1 MFGKFGPILPSI
13 GKKEPELPKKAP
25 GSKLPGDPIGKEET
39 AFARALQKDLRPVA
53 KALQAALARG
63 EGPGE
68 LKRRLE
74 RILQECGTE
83 SAGALEEAMKAAGA
97 LPDPGKVR
105 SKKEEARS
113 EDLPMVGKTGEELPD
128 IGKTGLANVIDRNGR
143 EHVDAGSPEG
153 GRFLPKG
160 GTDAP
165 EGGKK
170 YTPATKE
177 AVEKFKADLPKEI
190 TPEEFD
196 SLLTAGF
203 DDTDGEGNTV
213 KYGTLLR
220 DHIDDGI
227 RNEQDRDA
235 RKKRL
240 GMAVKMVR
248 QSAPR
253 PTGTDGKPA
262 ERVYAGIVDGNAFVA
277 VADEH
282 NEIDALEMVSYR
294 RGKRKEVRNAQSDAR
309 THSPSNV
316 PTDPRRVRPIIEQP
330 APEGKEETR

>member
-1 MFGKFGPILPSI
+1 MRTRDWKALRNRLGKILP
-13 GKKEPELPKKAP
+13 
-25 GSKLPGDPIGKEET
+25 
-39 AFARALQKDLRPVA
+39 
-53 KALQAALARG
+53 
-63 EGPGE
+63 
-68 LKRRLE
+68 
-74 RILQECGTE
+74 ECGTE
-83 SAGALEEAMKAAGA
+83 SADVLEEAMQEAG
-97 LPDPGKVR
+97 
-105 SKKEEARS
+105 EEATKGAEKVENS
-113 EDLPMVGKTGEELPD
+113 ECRAKDPAHCPTHGT
-128 IGKTGLANVIDRNGR
+128 
-143 EHVDAGSPEG
+143 PEG
-153 GRFLPKG
+153 RQEMGKAGRKF
-160 GTDAP
+160 
-165 EGGKK
+165 
-170 YTPATKE
+170 TPASKE
-177 AVEKFKADLPKEI
+177 AVEKFKTELPKEI

-220 DHIDDGI
+220 DHIDDGS

-253 PTGTDGKPA
+253 QTGTDGKPA
-262 ERVYAGIVDGNAFVA
+262 ERVYAGIVDGNAFIA

-294 RGKRKEVRNAQSDAR
+294 RGKRKEVRNAQSGAR

-316 PTDPRRVRPIIEQP
+316 PTDPQRVHPTIEQS
-330 APEGKEETR
+330 ALKGKEESR